1 MVEYLFVE
9 PASERL
15 FPEIVAL
22 YRAMGW
28 WGDGPD
34 DLGSV
39 ARLVG
44 GSHAFLAALD
54 AGAVIGVGRALSD
67 RESDAYIQDVAVRTD
82 RRRQGIG
89 GEIVR
94 RLVARLEDDG
104 IGWIGLVAEPG
115 ATHLYQRQGFE
126 PMPGTVAMVRRRRP

>member
-9 PASERL
+9 PASEAL

-28 WGDGPD
+28 WGDAPD
-34 DLGSV
+34 DLASV

-44 GSHAFLAALD
+44 GSHAFVAAID
-54 AGAVIGVGRALSD
+54 GGAVIGIGRALSD
-67 RESDAYIQDVAVRTD
+67 RESDAYIQDVAVRAD
-82 RRRQGIG
+82 RRGRGVG

-94 RLVARLEDDG
+94 RLVVRLEDDG
-104 IGWIGLVAEPG
+104 IGWVGLVAEPG
-115 ATHLYQRQGFE
+115 ATHLYQRLGFQ
-126 PMPGTVAMVRRRRP
+126 PMPGTVAMVRRRQL

>member
-1 MVEYLFVE
+1 MIEYVFIE
-9 PASERL
+9 PSSEHL
-15 FPEIVAL
+15 FPGIVAL

-28 WGDGPD
+28 WD
-34 DLGSV
+34 DAADDPLSV
-39 ARLVG
+39 SGLIG
-44 GSHAFLAALD
+44 GSHAFLAALE
-54 AGAVIGVGRALSD
+54 GGTVIGVGRALSD
-67 RESDAYIQDVAVRTD
+67 RESDAYVQDVAVRAD

-115 ATHLYQRQGFE
+115 ATQLYGREGFT
-126 PMPGTVAMVRRRRP
+126 PMPGTVAMVRRRQP

>member
-1 MVEYLFVE
+1 MIEYVFVE
-9 PASERL
+9 PSSEHL

-28 WGDGPD
+28 WGDAPD
-34 DLGSV
+34 DLQSV
-39 ARLVG
+39 SRLVG

-54 AGAVIGVGRALSD
+54 GGEVVGIGRALSD
-67 RESDAYIQDVAVRTD
+67 RESDAYIQDVAVRAD
-82 RRRQGIG
+82 RRCRGVG

-94 RLVARLEDDG
+94 RLIARLEDDG

-115 ATHLYQRQGFE
+115 ATQLYLHQGFA
-126 PMPGTVAMVRRRRP
+126 PMPGTVAMVRRRQP

>member
-1 MVEYLFVE
+1 MVEYQFVQ
-9 PASERL
+9 PTSDRL

-28 WGDGPD
+28 WGDAPD

-44 GSHAFLAALD
+44 GSHAFVAAID
-54 AGAVIGVGRALSD
+54 GGAVIGIGRALSD
-67 RESDAYIQDVAVRTD
+67 RESDAYVQDVAVRQD

-115 ATHLYQRQGFE
+115 VTRLYLREGFA
-126 PMPGTVAMVRRRRP
+126 PMAGTVAMLRKRRP